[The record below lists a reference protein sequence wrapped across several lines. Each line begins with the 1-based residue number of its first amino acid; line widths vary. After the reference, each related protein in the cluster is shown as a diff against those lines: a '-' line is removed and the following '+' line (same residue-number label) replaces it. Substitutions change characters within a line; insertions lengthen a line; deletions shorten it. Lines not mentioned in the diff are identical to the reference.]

1 MSHEYFFELLVE
13 EIPAWMLPH
22 QGLRDGLEQL
32 CKAELGVDPATS
44 VTIGA
49 TPRRLFFRIA
59 GLPEKQP
66 HRRLEVKGPP
76 IRASFDDK
84 GEPTQAL
91 QGFLKK
97 NNATMENV
105 VRGEQY
111 VTVEKTVEGRS
122 IPEILAER
130 IPAIVGGLRWPKM
143 MRWGRGEHSFIRP
156 VHSIVSI
163 FDGKPVAVELFG
175 VSSSNVT
182 TGHRVL
188 SPAAIE
194 VSSYD
199 EYVAKLRAAGV
210 VALEGERE
218 KAMRDRCRE
227 LAKEVGGTPREDASI
242 WEQWRYLTEQPGIVR
257 SSFREEFLSI
267 PEEVLVMVMRVHQKQ
282 LPILKKDGSLSNS
295 YLSVM
300 DNSADLDGNASH
312 GNSFVTNA
320 RFADA
325 KFFHDTDRK
334 RTLESRVADLSHL
347 QFQEKLGDYLAKTNR
362 IEKIARDICL
372 ATKHDGN
379 DVLHAARLCKTDLM
393 TDMVKEFTE
402 LQGQVGGIYAREEG
416 LPEPVWQAIYDHY
429 KPVAADDPLPR
440 GVAGAIVSLADRI
453 DTLVGFFRIGA
464 RPTGSKDPFALRRA
478 AQGLVQIL
486 LNNANWE
493 IAIGPEQLADIAI
506 EVHGGNAAEAKKDL
520 LDFLAE
526 RVRTIL
532 EAAPWGF
539 AYDEIAA
546 AMEARWADSLT
557 DLCARISALR
567 SIRNEPGFLSILDSA
582 KRIAN
587 IVASATPGAVVASR
601 LEHPT
606 EVRLHELAALVGEQ
620 IGELVEARDY
630 RTALESFA
638 GMAPEL
644 EKFFVDVM
652 VMVDDAAVRE
662 NRMALLQSV
671 GNAAGKI
678 ADVTKVVVDRRE
690 LRGR

>member
-32 CKAELGVDPATS
+32 CKTDLGIDPATS

-49 TPRRLFFRIA
+49 TPRRLFFRLA

-66 HRRLEVKGPP
+66 DRRLEVKGPP

-111 VTVEKTVEGRS
+111 VTVEKTVEGRA
-122 IPEILAER
+122 IGEILAEKL
-130 IPAIVGGLRWPKM
+130 PALISGLRWPKM

-163 FDGKPVAVELFG
+163 FDGKPVPIELFG
-175 VSSSNVT
+175 VRSSNVT

-188 SPAAIE
+188 APGTLE
-194 VSSYD
+194 VASYD
-199 EYVAKLRAAGV
+199 DYIAKLKLAGV
-210 VALEGERE
+210 VALESERE
-218 KAMRDRCRE
+218 KAMRERCRE
-227 LAKEVGGTPREDASI
+227 LAKQAGGTPREDASI
-242 WEQWRYLTEQPGIVR
+242 WEQWRYLTEQPGIVL
-257 SSFREEFLSI
+257 SSFREEFLAI

-300 DNSADLDGNASH
+300 DNSGDPDGNAAH

-334 RTLESRVADLSHL
+334 RTLESRVDDLSHL
-347 QFQEKLGDYLAKTNR
+347 QFQEKLGDYLAKTKR
-362 IEKIARDICL
+362 IETIARDICL
-372 ATKHDGN
+372 ATRRDGN
-379 DVLHAARLCKTDLM
+379 DVVLAARLSKTDLM

-402 LQGQVGGIYAREEG
+402 LQGQVGGIYARAEG
-416 LPEPVWQAIYDHY
+416 LPEPVWQAIYDQY
-429 KPVAADDPLPR
+429 KPVSVDDPLPR
-440 GVAGAIVSLADRI
+440 GAAGAIVSLADRI

-486 LNNANWE
+486 LNNTNWE
-493 IAIGPEQLADIAI
+493 IAIGPEQLVDIAI
-506 EVHGGNAAEAKKDL
+506 SVHGSGADAKGAL
-520 LDFLAE
+520 LEFLAE

-557 DLCARISALR
+557 DLCDRIVALR
-567 SIRNEPGFLSILDSA
+567 SIRNEQEFLSILDSA

-587 IVASATPGAVVASR
+587 IVGTVHPGAVSASR

-606 EVRLHELAALVGEQ
+606 EVRLHELTLMVGEQ
-620 IGELVEARDY
+620 IDELVTVKDY
-630 RTALESFA
+630 RAALDSFA

-652 VMVDDAAVRE
+652 VMVEDPAVRD
-662 NRMALLQSV
+662 NRMALLLAV
-671 GNAAGKI
+671 GRAAGKI
-678 ADVTKVVVDRRE
+678 ADVTKIVVDRRE
-690 LRGR
+690 LKNR

>member
-22 QGLRDGLEQL
+22 PGLREGLEQL
-32 CKAELGVDPATS
+32 CRGELGVDPVS
-44 VTIGA
+44 SITIGA
-49 TPRRLFFRIA
+49 TPRRLFFRLA

-66 HRRLEVKGPP
+66 DRRLEVKGPP
-76 IRASFDDK
+76 IRSAFDEK

-91 QGFLKK
+91 QGFLRK

-111 VTVEKTVEGRS
+111 VSVEKTVEGRS
-122 IPEILAER
+122 MAEILAEK
-130 IPAIVGGLRWPKM
+130 IPALVTGLRWPKL

-156 VHSIVSI
+156 AHSIVSLFGGRPI
-163 FDGKPVAVELFG
+163 EIELFG
-175 VSSSNVT
+175 VRSSNVT

-188 SPAAIE
+188 SPKAID
-194 VSSYD
+194 VSSWDDYL
-199 EYVAKLRAAGV
+199 EKLRAAGV
-210 VALEGERE
+210 VALESERE
-218 KAMRDRCRE
+218 RTMRDRCRE
-227 LAKEVGGTPREDASI
+227 LARDVGGTPRDDASI
-242 WEQWRYLTEQPGIVR
+242 WEQWRYLTEQPGIVV

-267 PEEVLVMVMRVHQKQ
+267 PEEVLITVMRVHQKQ
-282 LPILKKDGSLSNS
+282 LPILRKDGRLSSS

-300 DNSADLDGNASH
+300 DNAGDPDGNAAH

-334 RTLESRVADLSHL
+334 RTLESRVEGLSHL
-347 QFQEKLGDYLAKTNR
+347 QFQEKLGDYLAKTKR
-362 IEKIARDICL
+362 IEKIAREVCL
-372 ATKHDGN
+372 AINYEDH

-402 LQGQVGGIYAREEG
+402 LQGQIGGIYAREEG
-416 LPEPVWQAIYDHY
+416 LPEAVWQAIYDHY

-440 GVAGAIVSLADRI
+440 GAAGAIVSLADRI

-486 LNNANWE
+486 LNNTNWE
-493 IAIGPEQLADIAI
+493 IAIGPEKLADIAI
-506 EVHGGNAAEAKKDL
+506 AVHGGNAAEAKKDL
-520 LDFLAE
+520 LEFLAE

-546 AMEARWADSLT
+546 AMEARWTDSLT
-557 DLCARISALR
+557 DLCARIAALR
-567 SIRNEPGFLSILDSA
+567 AIRNEPEFLSILDSA

-587 IVASATPGAVVASR
+587 IVGGAQPSAVNPSR

-606 EVRLHELAALVGEQ
+606 EVRLHELASIVGEQ
-620 IGELVEARDY
+620 IDELAAAKDY
-630 RTALESFA
+630 RAALESFA

-652 VMVDDAAVRE
+652 VMVEDIEVRD
-662 NRMALLQSV
+662 NRMSLLLAV
-671 GNAAGKI
+671 GHAAGQI
-678 ADVTKVVVDRRE
+678 ADVTKIVVDRRE
-690 LRGR
+690 LKSR

>member
-1 MSHEYFFELLVE
+1 MSHEYFFELLIE

-22 QGLRDGLEQL
+22 PGLRDGLEQL
-32 CKAELGVDPATS
+32 CKAELGIDPATS

-49 TPRRLFFRIA
+49 TPRRLFFRLA
-59 GLPEKQP
+59 GLPERQP
-66 HRRLEVKGPP
+66 DRRLEVKGPP
-76 IRASFDDK
+76 IRACFDDK

-97 NNATMENV
+97 NNATMDDV

-111 VTVEKTVEGRS
+111 VTVEKTVEGRDLAG
-122 IPEILAER
+122 ILAER
-130 IPAIVGGLRWPKM
+130 IPAIVAGLRWPKM

-163 FDGKPVAVELFG
+163 FDGKPVAIELFG
-175 VSSSNVT
+175 VRSSNIT

-188 SPAAIE
+188 SPKPIE

-199 EYVAKLRAAGV
+199 DYLAKLKAAGV
-210 VALEGERE
+210 VALEAERE

-227 LAKEVGGTPREDASI
+227 LAKQAGGTPREDASI
-242 WEQWRYLTEQPGIVR
+242 WQQWRYLTEQPGIVL
-257 SSFREEFLSI
+257 SSFRDEFLSI

-282 LPILKKDGSLSNS
+282 LPILKKDGTLSNS

-300 DNSADLDGNASH
+300 DNSADLDGNAAH

-334 RTLESRVADLSHL
+334 RTLESRVDDLSHL
-347 QFQEKLGDYLAKTNR
+347 QFQEKLGDYKLKTER
-362 IEKIARDICL
+362 IVAIASAICK
-372 ATKHDGN
+372 ATKHDEA
-379 DVLHAARLCKTDLM
+379 DVLLAARLSKTDLM

-402 LQGQVGGIYAREEG
+402 LQGQVGGIYARAEG
-416 LPEPVWQAIYDHY
+416 LAEPVWQAIYDQY
-429 KPVAADDPLPR
+429 KPVSVDDPLPR
-440 GVAGAIVSLADRI
+440 GAAGAIVSLADRI
-453 DTLVGFFRIGA
+453 DTLVGFFRIGS

-486 LNNANWE
+486 LNNVSWE
-493 IAIGPEQLADIAI
+493 IAIGPEQLVDIAI
-506 EVHGGNAAEAKKDL
+506 EVHGSGSDAKGDL

-532 EAAPWGF
+532 EGAPWGF

-546 AMEARWADSLT
+546 AMGARWADSLT
-557 DLCARISALR
+557 DLCARIAALR
-567 SIRNEPGFLSILDSA
+567 SIRTDAGFLSILDSA

-587 IVASATPGAVVASR
+587 ILATAQPGEVNESH
-601 LEHPT
+601 LDHPT
-606 EVRLHELAALVGEQ
+606 EVRLHELSTLVSEQ
-620 IGELVEARDY
+620 IGELVAAKDY
-630 RTALESFA
+630 RSALESFA
-638 GMAPEL
+638 GLAPEL

-652 VMVDDAAVRE
+652 VMVDDAELRE
-662 NRMALLQSV
+662 NRMALLHSV
-671 GNAAGKI
+671 GKAAGMI

-690 LRGR
+690 LRNR

>member
-22 QGLRDGLEQL
+22 QGLRDALEQL
-32 CKAELGVDPATS
+32 CKGELGIDPATS

-49 TPRRLFFRIA
+49 TPRRLFFRLA

-66 HRRLEVKGPP
+66 DRRLEVKGPP
-76 IRASFDDK
+76 IRACFDDK

-97 NNATMENV
+97 NSATMENV

-111 VTVEKTVEGRS
+111 VTVEKTVEGRA
-122 IPEILAER
+122 IAEILGER
-130 IPAIVGGLRWPKM
+130 IPAIASGLRWPKM

-156 VHSIVSI
+156 VHSIVSL
-163 FDGKPVAVELFG
+163 FDGKPVAIELFG
-175 VSSSNVT
+175 VRSSNVT

-188 SPAAIE
+188 SPKPIE
-194 VSSYD
+194 VSSWDDYL
-199 EYVAKLRAAGV
+199 AKLKAAGV
-210 VALEGERE
+210 VALESERE
-218 KAMRDRCRE
+218 KTMRERCRE
-227 LAKEVGGTPREDASI
+227 LANQAGGTPREDASI
-242 WEQWRYLTEQPGIVR
+242 WQQWRYLTEQPGIVL

-282 LPILKKDGSLSNS
+282 LPILNKDGSLSNS

-300 DNSADLDGNASH
+300 DNSADLDGNAAH

-334 RTLESRVADLSHL
+334 RTLESRVDDLSHL
-347 QFQEKLGDYLAKTNR
+347 QFQEKLGDYLAKTKR
-362 IEKIARDICL
+362 IEEIARAICL
-372 ATKHDGN
+372 ATKREGN
-379 DVLHAARLCKTDLM
+379 DVILAARLSKTDLM

-402 LQGQVGGIYAREEG
+402 LQGQVGGIYARAEG
-416 LPEPVWQAIYDHY
+416 LPEPVWQAIYDQY
-429 KPVAADDPLPR
+429 KPVSVDDPLPR
-440 GVAGAIVSLADRI
+440 GSAGAIVSLADRI

-486 LNNANWE
+486 LNNTGWE
-493 IAIGPEQLADIAI
+493 IAIGAEQLVDIAI
-506 EVHGGNAAEAKKDL
+506 AVHGGNAAAAKKDL

-546 AMEARWADSLT
+546 AMEARWADSLP
-557 DLCARISALR
+557 DLCSRISALR
-567 SIRNEPGFLSILDSA
+567 AIRNEQEFLSILDSA

-587 IVASATPGAVVASR
+587 IVAAAQPGAVVASR

-606 EVRLHELAALVGEQ
+606 EVRLHELTGIVSEQIDELAAAKDYRAAL
-620 IGELVEARDY
+620 D
-630 RTALESFA
+630 SFA

-644 EKFFVDVM
+644 ERFFVDVM
-652 VMVDDAAVRE
+652 VMVEDTAVRD
-662 NRMALLQSV
+662 NRMALLLSV
-671 GNAAGKI
+671 GRAAGKI
-678 ADVTKVVVDRRE
+678 ADVTKIVVDRRE
-690 LRGR
+690 LKSR

>member
-1 MSHEYFFELLVE
+1 MSHEYLFELLVE

-22 QGLRDGLEQL
+22 PGLRDGLAQL
-32 CKAELGVDPATS
+32 CKAELGIDPATS

-49 TPRRLFFRIA
+49 TPRRIFFRLS
-59 GLPEKQP
+59 GLPAKQP
-66 HRRLEVKGPP
+66 DRQLEVKGPP
-76 IRASFDDK
+76 IRAAFDDK

-91 QGFLKK
+91 LGFLRK
-97 NNATMENV
+97 NNATMEHV

-111 VTVEKTVEGRS
+111 VTVERTVEGRA
-122 IPEILAER
+122 IAEILAER
-130 IPAIVGGLRWPKM
+130 IPAIVAGLRWPKM

-163 FDGKPVAVELFG
+163 FDGKPVAMEMFG
-175 VSSSNVT
+175 VRSSNVT

-188 SPAAIE
+188 APQPIE

-199 EYVAKLRAAGV
+199 DYLSRLRAAGV
-210 VALEGERE
+210 VALEAERE
-218 KAMRDRCRE
+218 RAMRDRCRE
-227 LAKEVGGTPREDASI
+227 LAKQVGGTPREDASI
-242 WEQWRYLTEQPGIVR
+242 WEQWRYLTEQPGIVL

-267 PEEVLVMVMRVHQKQ
+267 PEEVLITVMRVHQKQ
-282 LPILKKDGSLSNS
+282 LPIIKKDGSLSNS

-300 DNSADLDGNASH
+300 DNSADLDGNAAH

-334 RTLESRVADLSHL
+334 RSLESRVDDLSHL
-347 QFQEKLGDYLAKTNR
+347 QFQEKLGDYRLKTER
-362 IEKIARDICL
+362 IVAIAAAICK
-372 ATKHDGN
+372 ATKHDDR

-402 LQGQVGGIYAREEG
+402 LQGQVGGIYARQEG
-416 LPEPVWQAIYDHY
+416 LSEPVWQAIYDHY

-440 GVAGAIVSLADRI
+440 GAEGAIVSLADRI
-453 DTLVGFFRIGA
+453 DTLVGFFHIGA

-478 AQGLVQIL
+478 AQGFVQIL

-493 IAIGPEQLADIAI
+493 IAIGPEQLVDIATDI
-506 EVHGGNAAEAKKDL
+506 HGAGNVAKGDL

-532 EAAPWGF
+532 ESEPWSF

-546 AMEARWADSLT
+546 AMDARWADSLT
-557 DLCARISALR
+557 DLTARIAALR

-606 EVRLHELAALVGEQ
+606 ELRLHALSTLVSEQIAELAAAKE
-620 IGELVEARDY
+620 Y
-630 RTALESFA
+630 RAALESFA

-652 VMVDDAAVRE
+652 VMVDDPTVRD

-671 GNAAGKI
+671 GKAAGAI

-690 LRGR
+690 LRSR